1 MSTSLPIRF
10 NVQTLISGL
19 HDAGRVLC
27 ILQVHPHPGG
37 LQHQLNLDQ
46 TNPTLKPG
54 GLGNGDSP
62 GPCEPVGES
71 DFFGGDLELMGMPA
85 GLGTIFAFGSARV
98 IIERHKRVN
107 LRVNL
112 SDAAISVGRGLGR
125 WISKP

>member
-1 MSTSLPIRF
+1 
-10 NVQTLISGL
+10 V
-19 HDAGRVLC
+19 
-27 ILQVHPHPGG
+27 
-37 LQHQLNLDQ
+37 
-46 TNPTLKPG
+46 
-54 GLGNGDSP
+54 DSVT
-62 GPCEPVGES
+62 GTRKDPCEPVGES